1 MESHPNKIL
10 IEGDLL
16 SKNRYRIVDPDSLVR
31 LMGCKDLQDLQSAH
45 KRRAETS
52 LRPDKPERKSH
63 WTDSIAVGSKLY
75 IEGV

>member
-52 LRPDKPERKSH
+52 L
-63 WTDSIAVGSKLY
+63 
-75 IEGV
+75 